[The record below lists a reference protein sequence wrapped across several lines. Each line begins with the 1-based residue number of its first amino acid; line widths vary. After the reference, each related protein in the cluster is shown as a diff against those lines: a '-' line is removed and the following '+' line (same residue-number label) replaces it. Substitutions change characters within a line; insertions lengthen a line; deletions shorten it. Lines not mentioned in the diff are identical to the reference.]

1 MLKTLLKQLKKLCI
15 KNNKISITFVA
26 PTKKLELFVMKKLL
40 LVLFTIL
47 SCVPLAAQT
56 KVSGAVVDIN
66 QQPVPYASVYFKNTS
81 EGVITNEDGKFY
93 LESSQTRDTLVI
105 SFTGFKDVYLPL
117 KKTQLDLKIELEDDT
132 VLSEVTIYTG
142 KTSKKDN
149 PALDILR
156 KIWENRRKN
165 GLHKFDQYT
174 FQKYEK
180 IEFDL
185 NSIDSAYMNSRLFKG
200 MEFIFDK
207 VDTSKITGKT
217 YLPIF
222 INEQASNV
230 YGDNTAQLKK
240 EIIAGNKN
248 SGFENNQHIMA
259 FLKDLYVEYDI
270 YDNYLKLYDKDFVS
284 PLSRT
289 GINVYNYVLNDT
301 AYIDDKL
308 CYNIIFYPR
317 RKGELTFRGDFW
329 VNDGTW
335 AIKKIN
341 MAISKD
347 ANINWV
353 RDIYIEQEYDV
364 LNDSVFLLTK
374 DHLMTDFSIRQN
386 EKSKGM
392 YGKRTT
398 YYKSFDF
405 NKKMPLNFYKSE
417 VNTYNEALMNRPDEF
432 WEGYRFE
439 PLSEEE
445 QGIYTMLDE
454 LQQNKRFQT
463 YVNLATILA
472 SDYIQIGNFDYGPIF
487 SSFGFNDIEG
497 FRLRMGGRTY
507 FGQNDMWRLEG
518 YTAYGFKDNKF
529 KYGISGRF
537 MLDKDSRFI
546 FFAGNRRDVEQIA
559 ATLSPITDV
568 LGRSFA
574 SSALLASG
582 DNSKLSNINLT
593 SAGLEIEPL
602 KNLKFSTSFN
612 YKTLKSASPTFSL
625 GYYDDL
631 GNIQYDLEQSE
642 INLSIDYTPRRKTVG
657 YGVDRTDVDYNYA
670 RLFFNYSLG
679 VKGMLGSDFDYKK
692 IQLLYRHPILV
703 GGFGRFTPTL
713 EAGKTYGTVP
723 LGLLSVIPGNQ
734 SYFIIDNAFS
744 QMNYYEFITDEY
756 IALHLE
762 HNFNGRI
769 FSRIPGIRKLGL
781 REFVGI
787 RGVWGN
793 ISDENKALNASG
805 ITYMAP
811 SDTIYYEYF
820 VGIGNLFKCLRIDV
834 TWRGNYLDQPDVRK
848 MGVKAVFGFHF

>member
-1 MLKTLLKQLKKLCI
+1 
-15 KNNKISITFVA
+15 
-26 PTKKLELFVMKKLL
+26 MKKLL
-40 LVLFTIL
+40 LVLFTFVTLQI
-47 SCVPLAAQT
+47 AAQS
-56 KVSGAVVDIN
+56 KVGGMVIDEK
-66 QQPVPYASVYFKNTS
+66 QQPLSYVSVYFKNTT

-93 LESSQTRDTLVI
+93 LESDSKQDTLVV
-105 SFTGFKDVYLPL
+105 SFTGYDDVFVPL
-117 KKTQLDLKIELEDDT
+117 TNAVNLDLKIELREDT
-132 VLSEVTIYTG
+132 MLSEIKIYTG

-174 FQKYEK
+174 YQKYEK

-185 NSIDSAYMNSRLFKG
+185 NSIDSAYMKNRVFKG

-230 YGDNTAQLKK
+230 YGDNVAKLKK
-240 EIIAGNKN
+240 EILAGNKN

-270 YDNYLKLYDKDFVS
+270 YNNYLKLFDKDFVS

-289 GINVYNYVLNDT
+289 GINVYNYVLTDT
-301 AYIDDKL
+301 ADIDGKK
-308 CYNIIFYPR
+308 CYNIVYYPR
-317 RKGELTFRGDFW
+317 RKGELTFKGDFW

-353 RDIYIEQEYDV
+353 RDIYIEQEFDV

-398 YYKSFDF
+398 YYKQFQFD
-405 NKKMPLNFYKSE
+405 KKKPLNFYKSE
-417 VNTYNEALMNRPDEF
+417 VNSYNEALMNRPDEF

-445 QGIYTMLDE
+445 KGIYTMLGE
-454 LQQNKRFQT
+454 LKQNKRFQT
-463 YVNLATILA
+463 YVNLGTILA
-472 SDYIQIGNFDYGPIF
+472 SDYVQIGNFDYGPIF

-497 FRLRMGGRTY
+497 FRLRAGGRTY

-546 FFAGNRRDVEQIA
+546 LFAGNRRDVEQIA

-625 GYYDDL
+625 AYYNEA
-631 GNIQYDLEQSE
+631 GNIQNDLHQAE
-642 INLSIDYTPRRKTVG
+642 INLSVDYTPRRKTVG

-670 RLFFNYSLG
+670 RVFFNYSLG

-692 IQLLYRHPILV
+692 VQLLYSHPILV

-723 LGLLSVIPGNQ
+723 LGLMSVIPGNQ
-734 SYFIIDNAFS
+734 SYFIIGNAFS
-744 QMNYYEFITDEY
+744 RMNYYEFITDEY

-762 HNFNGRI
+762 HNFNGRL

-787 RGVWGN
+787 RGVWGDVSQKN
-793 ISDENKALNASG
+793 IDINASN
-805 ITYMAP
+805 IPYLAP
-811 SDTIYYEYF
+811 TDKVYYEYF
-820 VGIGNLFKCLRIDV
+820 VGVGNIFKCLRVDV
-834 TWRGNYLDQPDVRK
+834 NWRGNYLENPNVRK
-848 MGVKAVFGFHF
+848 MGVNVVFGFHF